1 MNLSNKDIEN
11 INKFSNKLAIYSCE
25 IISKAKTS
33 HIGSVLSIRDIL
45 SLIFYKYLKFD
56 KKKLTFNNSLILSK
70 GHAGAGF
77 VFFFKRNNWRK
88 RTFTYCKNGSKL
100 LAISQ
105 RILIM
110 E

>member
-11 INKFSNKLAIYSCE
+11 IKKFSNKLAIYSCE

-56 KKKLTFNNSLILSK
+56 KKKLIFNNSLVLSK

-77 VFFFKRNNWRK
+77 YVSLFLKGIIEEK
-88 RTFTYCKNGSKL
+88 T
-100 LAISQ
+100 
-105 RILIM
+105 
-110 E
+110 

>member
-45 SLIFYKYLKFD
+45 SLIFYKYLK
-56 KKKLTFNNSLILSK
+56 I
-70 GHAGAGF
+70 
-77 VFFFKRNNWRK
+77 
-88 RTFTYCKNGSKL
+88 
-100 LAISQ
+100 
-105 RILIM
+105 
-110 E
+110 